1 MLTATSYTLSQGA
14 LPHQGLRGPQQT
26 QHGTLES
33 VTPPP
38 PPPSGQFR
46 VGVFV
51 RNLSN
56 HHLRSRQSRKPTVKV
71 SEVTPFCAWCYEV
84 LVGATVSGSTG
95 YLYTRNP
102 SMPVEH
108 ASNRLFAPEG
118 TYDLYSE
125 RHSGLQY
132 FSSSR
137 ATKLTFADLL
147 SKEEG
152 YHVVFNVQ
160 DYLHICSYS
169 STGKVRQLVLMIWL
183 PRAQCTVLVAF
194 VTASPHTLFFDNRI
208 TCS

>member
-1 MLTATSYTLSQGA
+1 M
-14 LPHQGLRGPQQT
+14 
-26 QHGTLES
+26 
-33 VTPPP
+33 
-38 PPPSGQFR
+38 
-46 VGVFV
+46 

-56 HHLRSRQSRKPTVKV
+56 HHLRSRPSRKPALKV
-71 SEVTPFCAWCYEV
+71 SEVTPFCAWCS
-84 LVGATVSGSTG
+84 LRQPSRGRLGTCI
-95 YLYTRNP
+95 TRNP

-169 STGKVRQLVLMIWL
+169 STGKVRQHVLMIWP
-183 PRAQCTVLVAF
+183 PRAQCTMLVAL
-194 VTASPHTLFFDNRI
+194 VPACPHTSSFDNRI
-208 TCS
+208 TCL